1 MRKILQ
7 ICNGYFGS
15 SLYKN
20 FFEELRKHNI
30 DNTVYVFT
38 ANSIIHSNLETDVI
52 EESCYKNY
60 ERIFYHIKQKK
71 IFNRFFKRFKTQ
83 NIDLIHAHTVF
94 SNGDIAYRMKMKTGI
109 PYIVAVRNTD
119 INLFF
124 KYVFFLRKHG
134 IKILKEAEK
143 IIFLSPKYEEEFFLR
158 YVKKEEKENLKKK
171 VIILPN
177 GIDNFWIKNQR
188 IYNQNLRKKIRIIQV
203 GNIDKNKNIVTTIKV
218 CKKLIRKGYD
228 IELKV
233 IGRLYLSS
241 KVLEENFI
249 KYIPFCRKDELLEY
263 YRNSDIFLLPSKH
276 ETFGLVYA
284 EALSQGLPII
294 YTRGQGFDGQIP
306 DGEVGYS
313 IAYNNVNEIVEKIE
327 KILMNYEYY
336 STNTKKYLEK
346 FNWEKISKEYIKIYN
361 EIGVK

>member
-1 MRKILQ
+1 MRVLQ
-7 ICNGYFGS
+7 ICNGYFDTKV
-15 SLYKN
+15 YEN
-20 FFEELRKHNI
+20 FFLALEKHNI
-30 DNTVYVFT
+30 RNTIFVFLNKNRKVNEIST
-38 ANSIIHSNLETDVI
+38 AKELIVEKCYNSL
-52 EESCYKNY
+52 
-60 ERIFYHIKQKK
+60 ERIVYWHKQKK
-71 IFNRFFKRFKTQ
+71 VFNKFLISINFKKI
-83 NIDLIHAHTVF
+83 NLIHAHTVF
-94 SNGDIAYRMKMKTGI
+94 SNGDIAYRVKKKVGV
-109 PYIVAVRNTD
+109 PYVVTIRNTD
-119 INLFF
+119 INVFF
-124 KYVFFLRKHG
+124 KYIFFLRKHG

-158 YVKKEEKENLKKK
+158 YVKKEEKEELKKK

-188 IYNQNLRKKIRIIQV
+188 TDNQNLKKKIKIIQV

-218 CKKLIRKGYD
+218 CKKLIRKGYE

-233 IGRLYLSS
+233 IGRLYLNS

-249 KYIPFCRKDELLEY
+249 KYIPFCRKEELLEY
-263 YRNSDIFLLPSKH
+263 YRNSDIFLLPSKY

-313 IAYNNVNEIVEKIE
+313 VTYNDVNEIVEKIE
-327 KILMNYEYY
+327 RILMNYEYY
-336 STNTKKYLEK
+336 SINTKKYLEK
-346 FNWEKISKEYIKIYN
+346 FNWEKISNNYIEIYE
-361 EIGVK
+361 EIIK